1 MAPVVVVDDHSH
13 WAGFQPQKISD
24 ASCRPRRHRLGPTVN
39 REEETMAQYTKQ
51 QDQAWIEGLTSAAV
65 PAAPA
70 PLAQSTHPQVHALQH
85 ALAQLREARYW
96 PQADPD
102 IQNAVRAAAAAIADE
117 LTHHVHEDTEPGP
130 RDTGTAGETV
140 TVTGNLTA
148 APRLDRT
155 PAGTPVANFTIA
167 STPRT
172 YDPEAGEW
180 KDGETAF
187 IRCTLWREAAQHAA
201 ASLAKGTRVI
211 ATGTLTTGTY
221 QAKDGQTRTSQE
233 LDVDELGASLLF
245 NPVTVSRRS
254 RHHNHRAQAPAEG
267 TEQC

>member
-1 MAPVVVVDDHSH
+1 
-13 WAGFQPQKISD
+13 
-24 ASCRPRRHRLGPTVN
+24 VN
-39 REEETMAQYTKQ
+39 REEETMTQYTQ
-51 QDQAWIEGLTSAAV
+51 EQDQAWIDGRTTPPEPT
-65 PAAPA
+65 P
-70 PLAQSTHPQVHALQH
+70 AQSTHPQVHALQH
-85 ALAQLREARYW
+85 ALAQLRAARYW

-102 IQNAVRAAAAAIADE
+102 IQHAIRAAAAAIANE
-117 LTHHVHEDTEPGP
+117 LTHHVHTETEPEPGRP
-130 RDTGTAGETV
+130 AGETV

-155 PAGTPVANFTIA
+155 PAGVPVANFTIA

-172 YDPEAGEW
+172 YDPEAGQW

-221 QAKDGQTRTSQE
+221 QAKDGQTRTSHE

-245 NPVTVSRRS
+245 NPVTVTRRG
-254 RHHNHRAQAPAEG
+254 RHDNTRAPRTQTPAAGE
-267 TEQC
+267 

>member
-1 MAPVVVVDDHSH
+1 
-13 WAGFQPQKISD
+13 
-24 ASCRPRRHRLGPTVN
+24 
-39 REEETMAQYTKQ
+39 MAQYTQ
-51 QDQAWIEGLTSAAV
+51 EQDQAWIDGRATPPEPT
-65 PAAPA
+65 PPA
-70 PLAQSTHPQVHALQH
+70 PPAQSTHPQVHALQH

-102 IQNAVRAAAAAIADE
+102 IQAAVRAAAAAIADE
-117 LTHHVHEDTEPGP
+117 LTHHVHDGHDTETEPQTARP
-130 RDTGTAGETV
+130 AGETA

-172 YDPEAGEW
+172 YDRQAGAW
-180 KDGETAF
+180 KDGETLF
-187 IRCTLWREAAQHAA
+187 VRCTLWREPAQHAA

-211 ATGTLTTGTY
+211 ATGTLTTCTY

-233 LDVDELGASLLF
+233 LDVDELGASLRF
-245 NPVTVSRRS
+245 HPVTVSRRS
-254 RHHNHRAQAPAEG
+254 RHNNHRAQAPAEG
-267 TEQC
+267 TGQC

>member
-1 MAPVVVVDDHSH
+1 M
-13 WAGFQPQKISD
+13 
-24 ASCRPRRHRLGPTVN
+24 T
-39 REEETMAQYTKQ
+39 QYTQ
-51 QDQAWIEGLTSAAV
+51 EQDQAWIDGRTTPPEPT
-65 PAAPA
+65 PPA
-70 PLAQSTHPQVHALQH
+70 PVAQSTHPQVHALQH

-102 IQNAVRAAAAAIADE
+102 IQTAVRAAAAAIADE
-117 LTHHVHEDTEPGP
+117 LTHHVHEDNDTDP
-130 RDTGTAGETV
+130 RRAGTAGETV

-155 PAGTPVANFTIA
+155 PAGTPVADFTIA

-172 YDPEAGEW
+172 YDRVAGQW

-187 IRCTLWREAAQHAA
+187 IRCTLWREAARHAA

-221 QAKDGQTRTSQE
+221 QAKEGQTRTSQE

-245 NPVTVSRRS
+245 NPVTVSRPS

-267 TEQC
+267 TRQC

>member
-1 MAPVVVVDDHSH
+1 M
-13 WAGFQPQKISD
+13 
-24 ASCRPRRHRLGPTVN
+24 T
-39 REEETMAQYTKQ
+39 QYTEE
-51 QDQAWIEGLTSAAV
+51 QDRAWIDGRTTPPEPT
-65 PAAPA
+65 PPA
-70 PLAQSTHPQVHALQH
+70 PPAQSTHPQVHALQH

-102 IQNAVRAAAAAIADE
+102 IQAAVRAAAAAIADE
-117 LTHHVHEDTEPGP
+117 LTHHVHEDHEPGP
-130 RDTGTAGETV
+130 RKAGTAGE

-155 PAGTPVANFTIA
+155 PGGVPVANFTIA
-167 STPRT
+167 TAPRT
-172 YDPEAGEW
+172 YDRVTGEW

-211 ATGTLTTGTY
+211 ATGTLTTATY
-221 QAKDGQTRTSQE
+221 LAKDGQTRTSSE

-245 NPVTVSRRS
+245 NPVTVGRRS
-254 RHHNHRAQAPAEG
+254 RHHNHRAQAAAEG